1 MLSLG
6 VPVRKQGLLGI
17 GVLGLLLL
25 LVSACGGD
33 DGAAAP
39 TSTTAPTLAPTA
51 TATVAPTAAPKTAP
65 TSVPTVAPT
74 ATVATPSSGNG
85 DLPAQGR
92 DLFVNSPASVSQQ
105 PLWCSTCHKLDSVR
119 ESIGG
124 IGPDLIGIGA
134 RGEAYLMEA
143 LRNPEGTIAEGFTAG
158 LMTLAV
164 VGDLTDG
171 EVDAL
176 VAFLLTQ

>member
-17 GVLGLLLL
+17 GGLGLLLL

-51 TATVAPTAAPKTAP
+51 TATVAPTAAPT
-65 TSVPTVAPT
+65 TAPT

-92 DLFVNSPASVSQQ
+92 DLFVNSPASVGQQ

-124 IGPDLIGIGA
+124 IGPDLTGIGA

-158 LMTLAV
+158 LMSLAV
-164 VGDLTDG
+164 VGALTDG

>member
-1 MLSLG
+1 MG
-6 VPVRKQGLLGI
+6 NKCLLAI
-17 GVLGLLLL
+17 GVVSLLLL

-51 TATVAPTAAPKTAP
+51 TATVAPTEAPTTAP

-74 ATVATPSSGNG
+74 ATATTPPSGNG

-92 DLFVNSPASVSQQ
+92 DLFVNSPASVGQQ
-105 PLWCSTCHKLDSVR
+105 PLWCSTCHKLDSVP
-119 ESIGG
+119 ESVGG
-124 IGPDLIGIGA
+124 IGPDLNGVGA
-134 RGEAYLMEA
+134 KGEVHIRESLT
-143 LRNPEGTIAEGFTAG
+143 NPEGTIAEGFTAG

-164 VGDLTDG
+164 VGSLTNN

>member
-51 TATVAPTAAPKTAP
+51 TATVAPTAAPT
-65 TSVPTVAPT
+65 TAPT

-85 DLPAQGR
+85 DLAAQGR
-92 DLFVNSPASVSQQ
+92 DLFVNSPASVGQQ

-124 IGPDLIGIGA
+124 IGPDLTDIGA

-164 VGDLTDG
+164 VGALTDG